1 LSDLDVRRGSRK
13 IWRQSHYIL
22 RLRYAPLRMTI
33 YNMKKR
39 LEQLRKDALAAFEKA
54 TDPAS
59 IQKLETQF
67 LGRKAELAKLSKEMK
82 ALASAER
89 PLVGKLINDI
99 KKDISD
105 IIQKK
110 KSVSKSGTQ
119 SSVAFD
125 HTLPGITPVV
135 GHVHPIIQFLE
146 KIEDIFTT
154 MGYEVV
160 EGPELE
166 TQEYNFDLLNVPE
179 DHPSRDIQDTFYV
192 DKNDKRGRPLVLRTH
207 TSPVQIRAMKTRKP
221 PVRLLVPGRVFR
233 NERTDAG
240 HESTFYQ
247 CEALVIDRGIRVT
260 DLIGTLELFLK
271 RLYGEDVK
279 IRVRPHFYPFTEP
292 SMDVDMSCLLCGGS
306 GCVFCKQSGWI
317 ETLGAGMVHPHVLVN
332 MKVDPKKYSGF
343 AFGLGIDRLMMLYYG
358 VDDIRLSYSGD
369 LRFIEQF

>member
-1 LSDLDVRRGSRK
+1 
-13 IWRQSHYIL
+13 
-22 RLRYAPLRMTI
+22 
-33 YNMKKR
+33 MKKR

-54 TDPAS
+54 TDPAT
-59 IQKLETQF
+59 IQKLETEF
-67 LGRKAELAKLSKEMK
+67 LGRKAELARLSKEMK
-82 ALASAER
+82 ALAQAEK
-89 PLVGKLINDI
+89 PIIGKLINDV

-110 KSVSKSGTQ
+110 KSASSAGKPQ
-119 SSVAFD
+119 SAAFD
-125 HTLPGITPVV
+125 HTLPGIVPHV
-135 GHVHPIIQFLE
+135 GHLHPITQFLE
-146 KIEDIFTT
+146 KIEDIFVK

-160 EGPELE
+160 EGPEME

-192 DKNDKRGRPLVLRTH
+192 NREDKKGRPYVLRTH
-207 TSPVQIRAMKTRKP
+207 TSPVQIRALESRKP

-240 HESTFYQ
+240 HETTFYQ
-247 CEALVIDRGIRVT
+247 CEALVIDKNIRVT
-260 DLIGTLELFLK
+260 DLIGTLELFIK
-271 RLYGEDVK
+271 RLYGDDVK

-292 SMDVDMSCLLCGGS
+292 SLDVDMSCLLCGGK
-306 GCVFCKQSGWI
+306 GCSFCKQSGWI
-317 ETLGAGMVHPHVLVN
+317 ETLGAGLVHPQVLAN